1 MGQRDEMTGHFM
13 SGHLQH
19 VRFDNYAEF
28 LRFAVKNAS
37 YKMSGQEIPFMV
49 LPIILRIRE
58 GVLI

>member
-1 MGQRDEMTGHFM
+1 MTGHFM